1 MRINKIITSPL
12 NFKGIKVSKPQ
23 TPLPERN
30 IESVQQIILDN
41 WLNQLFLY
49 DDRIKNASHPK
60 TSDIDSKIDSEYTSY
75 SPGLFSDLKEK
86 FTKKHDSFQ
95 AQNTSLGKKMRCSGE
110 MVKLSGQTSKQLK
123 ESYEISLQEE
133 TGAISSKNTGIK
145 MIAGYKPELGVLQK
159 EFIDRVKEEKAGSD
173 IDIFGSILFFGPYSN
188 GKTHITEAVAQET
201 GCTIVKIKPRGI
213 AAGRREKAMQEIYK
227 EAEKSE
233 ERFIKTG
240 TRTIIFIDE
249 ADKLLGENSPITK
262 EFEEFIKS
270 CSEEYHC
277 SVFAATNE
285 PLSLGV
291 NFNAPD
297 IFPVKMSI
305 DPPEGENIEEMF
317 KFGLKQYKTADDIDY
332 KALAQIAA
340 QREEETGGKFS
351 SGQIIAM
358 CDEMAVNSG
367 SAPVE
372 MQIAAEYIQSAE
384 PEITEKLSEKFNN
397 DYKTLIGE

>member
-12 NFKGIKVSKPQ
+12 NFKGIKVSKNQ

-30 IESVQQIILDN
+30 IEPVQQIILDN

-49 DDRIKNASHPK
+49 DDRIKNASLPK

-95 AQNTSLGKKMRCSGE
+95 AQNASLGNKMHCSDK
-110 MVKLSGQTSKQLK
+110 MVMLSAETAKQLK
-123 ESYEISLQEE
+123 ESYKISLQKE
-133 TGAISSKNTGIK
+133 TEAKSSKNTGIK

-201 GCTIVKIKPRGI
+201 GCTVIPIFVMKGQNK
-213 AAGRREKAMQEIYK
+213 KAMQEIYK

-249 ADKLLGENSPITK
+249 ADKLLGENSPVTK

-291 NFNAPD
+291 NFNDPD

-317 KFGLKQYKTADDIDY
+317 KFGLKQYKTADDFDY

-367 SAPVE
+367 SASVE
-372 MQIAAEYIQSAE
+372 MQTAAEYIQSAE
-384 PEITEKLSEKFNN
+384 PEITAKLGEKFNN
-397 DYKTLIGE
+397 DYKNLIGE